1 MKMKTI
7 MTIKR
12 PRRGAFT
19 LIELLVVI
27 AVILI
32 LLGISLKMMSV
43 VTRKS
48 GIAKTLYVLEQTRN
62 ALEAYYATVGSYPN
76 TTTNSYECC
85 TGQSSAGFDASAKIK
100 ANEVYGLTYYLGY
113 QPLPRAASWQKFVR
127 NVNPA
132 VISTVGSHT
141 NGMIN
146 EVGFDGIMTTNS
158 VMAIRDAWDH
168 NIIYF
173 PNATCDGYTLY
184 SAGPDGNA
192 NTTIDNIGLDKNE

>member
-1 MKMKTI
+1 MKMNTMI
-7 MTIKR
+7 FKR
-12 PRRGAFT
+12 PRRRAFT

-43 VTRKS
+43 VTRKA

-62 ALEAYYATVGSYPN
+62 ALESYYATVGSYPN
-76 TTTNSYECC
+76 TTTNTYEYCL
-85 TGQSSAGFDASAKIK
+85 GQSSAGFDASAKIK
-100 ANEVYGLTYYLGY
+100 SNEVYGLTYYIGY
-113 QPLPRAASWQKFVR
+113 EPNPRAASWQKFVK

-132 VISTVGSHT
+132 VIIAVGSHT

-146 EVGFDGIMTTNS
+146 EVGFDGIMTTNK

-173 PNATCDGYTLY
+173 PSATCDGYTLY